1 MSNIQTI
8 FYEPQRRIGQAI
20 KKPVVKRVW
29 GRQTAAA
36 VRRQVA
42 LGIASSHGEIERT
55 ICTQARED
63 NDDPR

>member
-1 MSNIQTI
+1 MSNIQTV
-8 FYEPQRRIGQAI
+8 FYEPERRIGQAI

-36 VRRQVA
+36 ARRRVA
-42 LGIASSHGEIERT
+42 LGIFPLHGGIERT

-63 NDDPR
+63 YDE